1 MMNRLILCSMSENI
15 QVRVGVVNYL
25 NTRPLMA
32 AFDQGSMRD
41 QIIWKAAYPSNVAN
55 ELMVQDTDL
64 ALIPVAVIPE
74 IPNAQIVSK
83 FGIAASGPVASVCI
97 FSEVPLEE
105 ITHLY
110 LDYQSR
116 TSVRLT
122 EILLKNYW
130 KMSPVLLKA
139 EPGYEAKI
147 QGKKAGVVIGDRALM
162 IRNQY
167 RYIYDLAEA
176 WLAHTQLPF
185 VFATWVAN
193 KPLSEDFLTAFSSTL
208 ENGLNQID
216 SLVEQIEFP
225 AYNLHTYYTENIDYR
240 LTPAHIQG
248 MNLFLEMLK
257 AH

>member
-1 MMNRLILCSMSENI
+1 MMNRLNLHSMSENF
-15 QVRVGVVNYL
+15 QVRVGVVSYL

-32 AFDQGSMRD
+32 AFDQGAMQD
-41 QIIWKAAYPSNVAN
+41 QMIWKAAYPANVAN
-55 ELMVQDTDL
+55 DLINDHTDL

-74 IPNAQIVSK
+74 IPNAHIVSD

-122 EILLKNYW
+122 EILLKKYW

-139 EPGYEAKI
+139 EAGFETKI
-147 QGKKAGVVIGDRALM
+147 KGKTAGVVIGDRALI
-162 IRNQY
+162 IRSEY
-167 RYIYDLAEA
+167 PYIYDLAEA
-176 WLAHTQLPF
+176 WQALTQLPF

-193 KPLSEDFLTAFSSTL
+193 KPLSEDFLTAFNSTL

-216 SLVEQIEFP
+216 SLVAQIEFP

-240 LTPAHIQG
+240 LTPAHLQG
-248 MNLFLEMLK
+248 MNLFLEMLN